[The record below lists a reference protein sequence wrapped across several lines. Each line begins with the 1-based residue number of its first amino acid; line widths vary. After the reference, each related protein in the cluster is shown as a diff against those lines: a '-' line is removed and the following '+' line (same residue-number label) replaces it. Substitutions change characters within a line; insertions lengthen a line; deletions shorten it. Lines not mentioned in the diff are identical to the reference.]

1 MKKIRILFYF
11 HVYKLF
17 WYKGKQTAT
26 YWYQTLSFLK
36 HHPTPLKKISE
47 SLLMKYYSIHKK
59 QHEHVIHLKC
69 KYLHNYI
76 VASMI
81 ISTLNTWNNKHYIS
95 FVYCKFWPVLPKEMP
110 KKLSHKSNTILSRDI
125 FLAEKIIWDEFKMSR
140 IRWLNVVL
148 CNII

>member
-1 MKKIRILFYF
+1 MFIN
-11 HVYKLF
+11 
-17 WYKGKQTAT
+17 
-26 YWYQTLSFLK
+26 SFDIKENRLQHTDIK
-36 HHPTPLKKISE
+36 HYHFSSTTPPPWKKISE

-69 KYLHNYI
+69 KYLHNCI

-81 ISTLNTWNNKHYIS
+81 ICTLNTWNNKHYIS
-95 FVYCKFWPVLPKEMP
+95 FVYCKFWPFLPKEMP